1 MKEIDNRVRVTKMF
15 IRQALLTL
23 LKEKPLQNITVR
35 ELCQAAG
42 INRGTF
48 YTHYRDI
55 YDLMEQIEEEL
66 TEEFQKKMTPLLSG
80 NKNIDLVD
88 MITEIFSLIQ
98 NNAELCLVT
107 LSPYGDKSFLFRLVA
122 IGKEAGMRA
131 YASLYPDCDPKVID
145 YFYTFISS
153 GCIAILEQWLKE
165 GMKVPVEELALIVKG
180 FIAGG
185 APFSQSN

>member
-1 MKEIDNRVRVTKMF
+1 MF

-66 TEEFQKKMTPLLSG
+66 TEEFKK
-80 NKNIDLVD
+80 
-88 MITEIFSLIQ
+88 
-98 NNAELCLVT
+98 
-107 LSPYGDKSFLFRLVA
+107 R
-122 IGKEAGMRA
+122 
-131 YASLYPDCDPKVID
+131 
-145 YFYTFISS
+145 
-153 GCIAILEQWLKE
+153 
-165 GMKVPVEELALIVKG
+165 
-180 FIAGG
+180 
-185 APFSQSN
+185 